1 MSGQEWNFFSKQ
13 SGSCEAFCIE
23 KFFVAM
29 IRTCWS
35 DQHDKSYLSLLNL
48 SRVKEIST
56 YLKKS
61 TESVGSDFLKS
72 SVFPLYLEIKQKLA
86 RNSECG

>member
-1 MSGQEWNFFSKQ
+1 MSGQEWNFFSKE
-13 SGSCEAFCIE
+13 SGSWEAFCID

-29 IRTCWS
+29 IRTRWS

-61 TESVGSDFLKS
+61 AESVGSDFLKS